1 MSAAGIAVGAKKKR
15 RSLGALAIFGS
26 AVLYLMTYVPTA
38 PANDYR
44 YVFWPWL
51 AAILGWLVLWAERP
65 KATLGAMR

>member
-1 MSAAGIAVGAKKKR
+1 MGAKKKR
-15 RSLGALAIFGS
+15 RSLAGLAIFSS

-51 AAILGWLVLWAERP
+51 AAILGWLVLWAERQ
-65 KATLGAMR
+65 GRRRVR